1 MHNSRG
7 VLNFV
12 LICLFKL
19 LKFFFSNLNQFI
31 LALEIKE
38 HDYNTDNLMTFIFV
52 YVVVAF
58 GNVVVNC

>member
-1 MHNSRG
+1 M
-7 VLNFV
+7 FV
-12 LICLFKL
+12 QAFEI
-19 LKFFFSNLNQFI
+19 FFSNLNQFI
-31 LALEIKE
+31 LALEITE